1 VAAILSV
8 LTIASIFGIMF
19 FLGVAGFY
27 PPVMWK
33 DCSIDEYSCTWVDV
47 TGHKASEGAPL
58 VNIGGPFFSPTVL
71 CGWIMMTVFLFPMML
86 RPFDFLNNF
95 TAYMVGMITYVLL
108 LPTFT
113 NIMQIYSMCNLH
125 DLSWGN
131 RPAA

>member
-1 VAAILSV
+1 VAVILSV

-19 FLGVAGFY
+19 FLGVAGLY

-33 DCSIDEYSCTWVDV
+33 NCTDEYSCTWVNV
-47 TGHKASEGAPL
+47 TGHEAKDGAPKI
-58 VNIGGPFFSPTVL
+58 NIGGPYFSYTVL
-71 CGWIMMTVFLFPMML
+71 CGWIMMTVFLFPMIL

-95 TAYMVGMITYVLL
+95 TAYMVGMITYVCL

>member
-1 VAAILSV
+1 MAAILSV

-58 VNIGGPFFSPTVL
+58 VNIGGPYFSPTVL